1 MGILF
6 IIFNEIDSEFYKSLF
21 GVNSYDE
28 LIESGITTLDEENDN
43 DLNQRILNIISQLR
57 KENSGHFQPIRL
69 LFFTNRDIYN
79 PQLTSMLVEDQI
91 EGESN
96 YSDYLTKIHK
106 QIQARL
112 YN

>member
-1 MGILF
+1 
-6 IIFNEIDSEFYKSLF
+6 
-21 GVNSYDE
+21 
-28 LIESGITTLDEENDN
+28 
-43 DLNQRILNIISQLR
+43 
-57 KENSGHFQPIRL
+57 
-69 LFFTNRDIYN
+69 
-79 PQLTSMLVEDQI
+79 MLVEDQI